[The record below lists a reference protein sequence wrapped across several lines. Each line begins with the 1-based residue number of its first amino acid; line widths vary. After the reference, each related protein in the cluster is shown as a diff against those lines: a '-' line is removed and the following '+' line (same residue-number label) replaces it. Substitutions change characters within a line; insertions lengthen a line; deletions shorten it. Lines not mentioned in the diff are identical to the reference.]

1 MNTIINL
8 LIKSLAVFIAA
19 YLIPG
24 INVESFFTA
33 VVVAVVLGLINTLI
47 KPIIIILTLPINI
60 MTLGIFTLVINGLLI
75 ILTSKIVPGFFV
87 SGFWAA
93 ISFSIVL
100 FIVNWFLNFI
110 SE

>member
-1 MNTIINL
+1 MDIIINL

-24 INVESFFTA
+24 INIESFFTA
-33 VVVAVVLGLINTLI
+33 VVVAVVLGIINTLI
-47 KPIIIILTLPINI
+47 KPIIIILTLPINV

-75 ILTSKIVPGFFV
+75 ILTAKLVPGFSV
-87 SGFWAA
+87 SGFWTA

>member
-24 INVESFFTA
+24 INVENFFTA
-33 VVVAVVLGLINTLI
+33 VVVAIVLGIINTLI
-47 KPIIIILTLPINI
+47 KPIILILTLPINI
-60 MTLGIFTLVINGLLI
+60 MTLGIFTFVINGLLI
-75 ILTSKIVPGFFV
+75 ILTSKLVPGFFV
-87 SGFWAA
+87 SSFWTA